1 MVIAAREQAIGETPA
16 SDEATKAMI
25 MQVMAEIVGASEY
38 GGAGKNGLRPGG
50 GAGAQVA
57 LFMDWEN
64 IHLGLAQIKRLP
76 NISAIMEEAQ
86 SIGKVAIARAYADF
100 SYSTLQD
107 APENLYRVGVEPI
120 YVFGRHKG
128 AAQKNSVDMK
138 LAADCMNVCYRH
150 PEIDTYILA
159 TGDGDFIH
167 LVNELKPHGK
177 TVIIVTLSWAA
188 STRLIG
194 SADRAIYY
202 DQEIDPADHQIEA
215 PMVEEPREGVGDQDV
230 VFAAIKKIVEDQ
242 QGTPIMLSALR
253 QLAESRIS
261 NLGEVM
267 ERLGHKRFRDLAI
280 AADRAGHVI
289 VEVRGMAFWVR
300 SAGLEAAPSEASPDG
315 AADNAIPPAYGLGA
329 ASEERLRLVILCMD
343 RLDRTRPYITFGY
356 LLKSLMRESWA
367 VNYDEMA
374 MRELLDAAVN
384 NYGMFIKS
392 EYEKYDEYQR
402 AQVIIPTLELNR
414 ESDKVRGYLAA

>member
-1 MVIAAREQAIGETPA
+1 MVISAREQATGDIPA
-16 SDEATKAMI
+16 VDEATKAI
-25 MQVMAEIVGASEY
+25 LVQTLWEIFGSQGK
-38 GGAGKNGLRPGG
+38 GGAGSNGLRPGG
-50 GAGAQVA
+50 VAGGQVA

-64 IHLGLAQIKRLP
+64 IHHGLAQINRLP

-86 SIGKVAIARAYADF
+86 GIGKVAIARAYADF
-100 SYSTLQD
+100 SYSTLQE

-138 LAADCMNVCYRH
+138 LAADCMDVCYRH
-150 PEIDTYILA
+150 PEIDIFILA

-167 LVNELKPHGK
+167 LVNALKPHGK

-202 DQEIDPADHQIEA
+202 DHEIDPVDHQIEA
-215 PMVEEPREGVGDQDV
+215 PAAEEPREGVGDADV

-242 QGTPIMLSALR
+242 QGTPIMISALR

-261 NLGEVM
+261 NLTEVM
-267 ERLGHKRFRDLAI
+267 ERLGHKRFRDLAL
-280 AADRAGHVI
+280 AADKAGHVI

-300 SAGLEAAPSEASPDG
+300 SAGLEAAPSD
-315 AADNAIPPAYGLGA
+315 AADSAIPPVYGLGA

-343 RLDRTRPYITFGY
+343 KLDRTRPYITFGY
-356 LLKSLMRESWA
+356 LLKSLMREPWA
-367 VNYDEMA
+367 VNYDEMS

-392 EYEKYDEYQR
+392 EYEKYDEYQQ
-402 AQVIIPTLELNR
+402 AQVTIPTLELDR
-414 ESDKVRGYLAA
+414 DSDKVRGYLSA